1 MRARTILGAAAVTAA
16 AVFLAGCGGSSGAG
30 SGSSLGAGA
39 AVAPADSVAF
49 VAVNTD
55 ASSSQWQA
63 VDALLQKFPG
73 HDQLFTQ
80 LQQQL
85 QQKTGLSWSDDVEP
99 ALGPELDLVVLPAAS
114 GGKPELVGLVQPGDS
129 AKLAALLQKVDA
141 KSGKTLVTAQTG
153 GWTAVAGTQA
163 ALDAVTGASSHLAD
177 DNTYQD
183 ATSKLSGDSIAT
195 VYANGAEAQQLLG
208 SLGTTLPTPAT
219 GAAELQWVSA
229 GVAAESGGVKVDG
242 YVRTQGG
249 RSPGQPYASTLVS
262 KIPSGALAVADF
274 DASAHAASLPK
285 GLSAA
290 LGGETALYVT
300 AGATMPAVT
309 LVTHPSDPQA
319 AADALDKA
327 FASLGAAAGSSSG
340 AGSPLGG
347 LGSILANIHL
357 YHDVVG
363 DTLVASTSQQAISDF
378 EGGGQKLADDGTFK
392 DATSAASMP
401 AETNGFVY
409 ANLKTALPL
418 VEGLVSMVGKGL
430 PTGTQAN
437 LAALQTVTGYAT
449 ATGDELHFSL
459 FVQIG

>member
-16 AVFLAGCGGSSGAG
+16 AVLLAGCGGSSGAG

-39 AVAPADSVAF
+39 AVAPAGSVAF

-85 QQKTGLSWSDDVEP
+85 QQKTGLSWSDDVKP
-99 ALGPELDLVVLPAAS
+99 ALGPELDLVVLPAAP
-114 GGKPELVGLVQPGDS
+114 GGKPELVGLVQPGDA
-129 AKLAALLQKVDA
+129 AKLTALLQKLDA

-153 GWTAVAGTQA
+153 GWTAIAGTQA

-183 ATSKLSGDSIAT
+183 ATSKLSGDSLAT
-195 VYANGAEAQQLLG
+195 VYANGTEAQQLLG
-208 SLGTTLPTPAT
+208 SLGKTVPTPAT
-219 GAAELQWVSA
+219 GAQLQWVSA

-262 KIPSGALAVADF
+262 KIPSDALAVADF
-274 DASAHAASLPK
+274 DASAQAAAALPK
-285 GLSAA
+285 NLGAA

-300 AGATMPAVT
+300 AGAPIPAVT
-309 LVTHPSDPQA
+309 LVTHPSDPQTA
-319 AADALDKA
+319 AGALDKA
-327 FASLGAAAGSSSG
+327 FSDLGAAAAAGSS

-347 LGSILANIHL
+347 LGSILGNIHL

-378 EGGGQKLADDGTFK
+378 EGGGQKLADDGAFK
-392 DATSAASMP
+392 DATAAAAMP
-401 AETNGFVY
+401 SETNGFVY
-409 ANLKTALPL
+409 VNLKEALPL
-418 VEGLVSMVGKGL
+418 VEGLVSMISTGL
-430 PTGTQAN
+430 PSGTQAD

-449 ATGDELHFSL
+449 AAGDELHFAA